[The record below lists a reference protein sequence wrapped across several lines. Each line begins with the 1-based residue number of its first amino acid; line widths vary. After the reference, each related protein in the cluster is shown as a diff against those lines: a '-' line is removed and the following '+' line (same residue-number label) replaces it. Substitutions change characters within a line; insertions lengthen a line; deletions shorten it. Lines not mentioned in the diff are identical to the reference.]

1 MMKLPPL
8 DKLEVSVHDA
18 LTNKIKKEITE
29 SGDSISFSSFM
40 ESVLYDHEYG
50 YYMGNKKKFGEEGD
64 FITAPMISDIFTKC
78 FLNVFHKSF
87 SNLPSII
94 LELGAGNGQFAFDL
108 LIAARQNNIQIDQ
121 YLIYEISENTIK
133 KQKEIFRN
141 KLTNELFS
149 KIFWVDEIPE
159 NFDGIIFANEFLD
172 AFPTNIY
179 EIKNEKIYERK
190 VNFKNNQFGW
200 NIDDNDI
207 PNFECPIDITNL
219 PTGYIFE
226 YSKKLDD
233 WLKSLLN
240 TVNKTQIFF
249 VDYGFHQQE
258 LFHQDRIE
266 GTLMCHY
273 KHYAHANPFEFLGAQ
288 DITWHIN
295 FSQIANVAKN
305 EKCTIGGFVSQ
316 ANFLINAGALDLLAE
331 YNPNNIS
338 EFKTQTNA
346 FQKLISPAE
355 MGDLVK
361 VLSINKNA
369 DINTMGFNKNDR
381 TFQL

>member
-1 MMKLPPL
+1 MKLPPL

-87 SNLPSII
+87 SSLPSII

-159 NFDGIIFANEFLD
+159 NFDGIIFAN
-172 AFPTNIY
+172 
-179 EIKNEKIYERK
+179 
-190 VNFKNNQFGW
+190 
-200 NIDDNDI
+200 
-207 PNFECPIDITNL
+207 
-219 PTGYIFE
+219 
-226 YSKKLDD
+226 
-233 WLKSLLN
+233 
-240 TVNKTQIFF
+240 
-249 VDYGFHQQE
+249 
-258 LFHQDRIE
+258 
-266 GTLMCHY
+266 
-273 KHYAHANPFEFLGAQ
+273 
-288 DITWHIN
+288 
-295 FSQIANVAKN
+295 
-305 EKCTIGGFVSQ
+305 
-316 ANFLINAGALDLLAE
+316 
-331 YNPNNIS
+331 
-338 EFKTQTNA
+338 
-346 FQKLISPAE
+346 
-355 MGDLVK
+355 
-361 VLSINKNA
+361 
-369 DINTMGFNKNDR
+369 
-381 TFQL
+381 